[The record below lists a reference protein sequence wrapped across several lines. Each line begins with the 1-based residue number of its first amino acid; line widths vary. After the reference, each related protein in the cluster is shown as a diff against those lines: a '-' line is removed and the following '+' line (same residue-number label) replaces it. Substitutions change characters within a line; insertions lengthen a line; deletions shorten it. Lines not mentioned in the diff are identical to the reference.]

1 MKSRFMAFGRWVEL
15 GEDRGMVTSLE
26 FVRGCAGMEE
36 LLLSRLAEDAKRQ
49 ILEYEGGILKE
60 FSLPLKLEGTA
71 FQMSVWESLRK
82 VGYGEVV
89 SYSELAGMA
98 GRPRAVRAAAS
109 ACAAN
114 RIPIFVPCH
123 RVVRSDGSLGGFS
136 CGAELKVLLLNL
148 EGQKNFGLKGI

>member
-49 ILEYEGGILKE
+49 ILEYERGSLKA
-60 FSLPLKLEGTA
+60 FSIPLKLEGTA

-136 CGAELKVLLLNL
+136 CGAELKRLLLNL
-148 EGQKNFGLKGI
+148 EGQKNF